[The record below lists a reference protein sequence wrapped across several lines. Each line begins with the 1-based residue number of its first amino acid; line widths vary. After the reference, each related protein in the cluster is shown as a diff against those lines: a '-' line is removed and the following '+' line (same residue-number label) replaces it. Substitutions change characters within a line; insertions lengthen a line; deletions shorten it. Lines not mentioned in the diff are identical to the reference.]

1 MKEKEWVGV
10 ENVWLNF
17 VNVLRLKGLRNPQ
30 DSEMSSSHLEE

>member
-17 VNVLRLKGLRNPQ
+17 VNVLRLKGLRKPPGLR
-30 DSEMSSSHLEE
+30 DVK